1 MGAILIQSVNYSG
14 YEANIIFTP
23 SGSEI
28 SYGLGTQIIPYIF
41 DSSILGNNIN
51 INGKYSINILDT
63 NCSYILVV

>member
-1 MGAILIQSVNYSG
+1 MGAIKLESINYSG

-23 SGSEI
+23 TNSET